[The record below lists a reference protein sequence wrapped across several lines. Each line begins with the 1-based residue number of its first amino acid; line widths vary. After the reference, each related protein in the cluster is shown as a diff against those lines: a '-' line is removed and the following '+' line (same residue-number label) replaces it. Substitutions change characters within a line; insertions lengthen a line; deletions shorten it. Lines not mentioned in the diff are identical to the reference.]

1 MTIKRQKYLLI
12 AAFLSIPSVLG
23 AQSADSLSLQRLRN
37 ENFRLKMQIRDLQ
50 SRLDRYEKQ
59 SSRISSLDDPLAGL
73 SEDAYKE
80 DTFSV
85 LDNWNDLT
93 TASAEQAPG
102 YSDGPRISMEGVKGI
117 LEVPHD
123 DIVDKYI
130 DIYTLKKRNSML
142 HIFSRY
148 DKIEKT
154 ICEIF
159 ERYRVPVE
167 FAPLCIVESAVNT
180 RAVSKAGAAGLWQLM
195 PETARRYGLKVTLLY
210 DERVDEAYSTMAAAR
225 YLHDLHE
232 RFGDWGLA
240 IMAYNCGEGTMEKAL
255 AACGGD
261 RSYEAVYAKVPRET
275 REYLPALVA
284 AIYVNSNRNIVYEN

>member
-1 MTIKRQKYLLI
+1 MNTKSLKYPLVTALLLLPGI
-12 AAFLSIPSVLG
+12 VG
-23 AQSADSLSLQRLRN
+23 AQNADSLALQRLRN

-73 SEDAYKE
+73 SDDSYKE

-85 LDNWNDLT
+85 LDNWDDLT
-93 TASAEQAPG
+93 TAAEQTAAIGDAPRV
-102 YSDGPRISMEGVKGI
+102 SLEGVKGI

-123 DIVDKYI
+123 DIVDKYV

-148 DKIEKT
+148 DKLEKT
-154 ICEIF
+154 ICETF

-195 PETARRYGLKVTLLY
+195 PDTARRYGLKVTLLY
-210 DERVDEAYSTMAAAR
+210 DERVDESYSTMAAAR

-240 IMAYNCGEGTMEKAL
+240 IMAYNCGEGTMEKAI
-255 AACGGD
+255 AACRGD
-261 RSYEAVYAKVPRET
+261 RSYEAVYEKVPRET